1 MTTMPL
7 VDQEDGEKV
16 LLEAIPRILHH
27 LLGERKELMLSLNLT
42 TTIKMLRMTG
52 LESK

>member
-1 MTTMPL
+1 MQWVVL
-7 VDQEDGEKV
+7 EDGEKV
-16 LLEAIPRILHH
+16 EQEVTPKTLVL